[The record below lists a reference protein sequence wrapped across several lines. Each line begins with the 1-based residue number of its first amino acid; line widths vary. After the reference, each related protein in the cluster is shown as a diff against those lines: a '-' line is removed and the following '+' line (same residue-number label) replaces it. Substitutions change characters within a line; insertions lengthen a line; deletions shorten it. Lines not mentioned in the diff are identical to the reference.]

1 MKITED
7 AVGEKVKAI
16 LFCENVKKVMSCHE
30 PDSVHAPASSKKTQQ
45 EFKPRFLWALTSS
58 SFMFLS

>member
-30 PDSVHAPASSKKTQQ
+30 QDSVHAPASSKKRNRD
-45 EFKPRFLWALTSS
+45 FFGH
-58 SFMFLS
+58 